1 MQRHSLTLLE
11 VLLSCHLLAKAA
23 VSAAAVGSSSF
34 LKKKK
39 IWEKIL
45 KGLELGW
52 GQNYTHTSCY
62 LGMC

>member
-23 VSAAAVGSSSF
+23 VSAAVGSSSF

-39 IWEKIL
+39 NMGKDS
-45 KGLELGW
+45 
-52 GQNYTHTSCY
+52 QRP
-62 LGMC
+62 